1 MIPLLLAPIASMLA
15 DKGLDLL
22 SRAID
27 GGAEKAKEFIED
39 KTGISL
45 DVNKGLTSDEILK
58 LKEFEASNEIKLK
71 SLALE
76 NKKEDNRHQ
85 EAKYSEAH
93 ETYRAKND
101 MSDEIAKQIIGRNL
115 PLIGILVTVNIILVY
130 FLQDN
135 ASLIAIASNIIG
147 VAIGNLFNERQAIVN
162 FFFGS
167 SISSKTKDEHIK
179 NLTHKG
185 WFYGKYY

>member
-115 PLIGILVTVNIILVY
+115 PLIGILVIVNIILVY

-185 WFYGKYY
+185 

>member
-115 PLIGILVTVNIILVY
+115 PLIGILVIVNIILVY

>member
-76 NKKEDNRHQ
+76 NKKEEIENYKESVKKEVESYQ
-85 EAKYSEAH
+85 E
-93 ETYRAKND
+93 
-101 MSDEIAKQIIGRNL
+101 QI
-115 PLIGILVTVNIILVY
+115 
-130 FLQDN
+130 D
-135 ASLIAIASNIIG
+135 
-147 VAIGNLFNERQAIVN
+147 LFKALLEEMN
-162 FFFGS
+162 
-167 SISSKTKDEHIK
+167 
-179 NLTHKG
+179 
-185 WFYGKYY
+185 